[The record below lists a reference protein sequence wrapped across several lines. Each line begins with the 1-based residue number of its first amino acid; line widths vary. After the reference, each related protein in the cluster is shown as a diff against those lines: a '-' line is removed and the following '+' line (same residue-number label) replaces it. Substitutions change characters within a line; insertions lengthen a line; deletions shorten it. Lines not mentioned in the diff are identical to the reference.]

1 MPAPSFILFQ
11 GRMIG
16 TAHIITVIPP
26 RPEGGRQII
35 EARLVGGL
43 SFVEEYEVSE
53 EADGRYLA
61 LAALLI
67 GDSAI
72 ANGATTR
79 GAGTPF
85 RTIA

>member
-1 MPAPSFILFQ
+1 MLFQ

-16 TAHIITVIPP
+16 TAHVITVLPP
-26 RPEGGRQII
+26 RPEGGKQII

-43 SFVEEYEVSE
+43 SFVEEYEDSE

-61 LAALLI
+61 LAAILI

-72 ANGATTR
+72 GMGATTR
-79 GAGTPF
+79 DAGTPF

>member
-43 SFVEEYEVSE
+43 AFVEEYEDSE

-61 LAALLI
+61 LAATLI
-67 GDSAI
+67 GDAAI
-72 ANGATTR
+72 ANGASRVTN
-79 GAGTPF
+79 TPF